1 MHITAS
7 ELNFQSGDYEAFS
20 YDVGNDPK
28 PSVTLIDLAFA
39 SSQQLRIKTELK
51 FFFVFVRSS
60 YLIEGTTKIQ
70 SKCIVST
77 VNFFS

>member
-39 SSQQLRIKTELK
+39 SSQQLCIKTELR
-51 FFFVFVRSS
+51 FFLSS
-60 YLIEGTTKIQ
+60 
-70 SKCIVST
+70 
-77 VNFFS
+77 